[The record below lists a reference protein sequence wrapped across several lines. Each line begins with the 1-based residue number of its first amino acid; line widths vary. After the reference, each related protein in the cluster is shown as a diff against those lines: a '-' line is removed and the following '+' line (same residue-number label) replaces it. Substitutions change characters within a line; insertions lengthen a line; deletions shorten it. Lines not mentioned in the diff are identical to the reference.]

1 MSYTIYR
8 QERIALENAYKNRMC
23 EKYGVVEITTDRQAK
38 NGTMEFEFPVTCFS
52 KNMIEYNGAHRL
64 PKDNLRLATF
74 KNGYVRKQN
83 GAYSPY
89 QINKV
94 YKQNMRW
101 TYVRDGKLYTNKWFG
116 QAREMIGSQ
125 MARLIYM
132 FEYAIRNYGLKP
144 TQQIITINGIKYKR
158 YE

>member
-1 MSYTIYR
+1 MSNPYR
-8 QERIALENAYKNRMC
+8 LEREALENAFARRLL
-23 EKYGVVEITTDRQAK
+23 VEYNIKEVTTQRQAK
-38 NGTMEFEFPVTCFS
+38 NSTREFEFPVSCFS
-52 KNMIEYNGAHRL
+52 KQMIEYNGAHRL
-64 PKDNLRLATF
+64 PKDNLKLATF

-94 YKQNMRW
+94 YKQEMRW
-101 TYVRDGKLYTNKWFG
+101 TYVRDGELYTNKWFG

-132 FEYAIRNYGLKP
+132 FEYAIKNYGLKP

-158 YE
+158 L

>member
-1 MSYTIYR
+1 MSYNTYR
-8 QERIALENAYKNRMC
+8 EERIALENAYKNKMC
-23 EKYGVVEITTDRQAK
+23 EKYGVVEVTTDRQAK
-38 NGTMEFEFPVTCFS
+38 NGTMEFEFPVSCFS
-52 KNMIEYNGAHRL
+52 KQMIEYNGAHRL

-83 GAYSPY
+83 GAWSPY
-89 QINKV
+89 QINKT
-94 YKQNMRW
+94 YKQNKQW
-101 TYVRDGKLYTNKWFG
+101 TYVRDGELYTSKWVS
-116 QAREMIGSQ
+116 QARELIGNQ

-158 YE
+158 I

>member
-1 MSYTIYR
+1 MSYNIYR
-8 QERIALENAYKNRMC
+8 LEREALENAYARRLL
-23 EKYGVVEITTDRQAK
+23 VEYNIKEVTTQRQAK
-38 NGTMEFEFPVTCFS
+38 NGTREFEFPVSCFS
-52 KNMIEYNGAHRL
+52 KQMIKWNGAHRL

-158 YE
+158 L